1 MEESNYNYDLES
13 YMNQMKFK
21 LNTAIYSVTSV
32 SNKGNQLSRKI
43 QDLYSSIEK
52 LNGKLDDNKFNEITD
67 IANIKSDELNSYLKM
82 LTHDIPSEIE
92 YSAKMEAKDNKLNLP
107 EVKYYKCNNIRHIH
121 SGKSNKSE
129 LETKQVLDEIN
140 LKLYDV
146 MKLTDSLNDTGCN
159 YNLCQYKV
167 SNVANNIANISQ
179 SLMTNIDQRCN
190 EDKLWYMN

>member
-1 MEESNYNYDLES
+1 
-13 YMNQMKFK
+13 
-21 LNTAIYSVTSV
+21 
-32 SNKGNQLSRKI
+32 
-43 QDLYSSIEK
+43 
-52 LNGKLDDNKFNEITD
+52 
-67 IANIKSDELNSYLKM
+67 M

-121 SGKSNKSE
+121 SGKSNKSD
-129 LETKQVLDEIN
+129 LGTQQVIDEIN
-140 LKLYDV
+140 LKLCDV
-146 MKLTDSLNDTGCN
+146 MKLTDSLNDMGCN

-190 EDKLWYMN
+190 EDKL

>member
-52 LNGKLDDNKFNEITD
+52 LNGKLDDNKFKEITD

-107 EVKYYKCNNIRHIH
+107 EVKYYKCNNIRYIH
-121 SGKSNKSE
+121 SGKSNNSD
-129 LETKQVLDEIN
+129 LVTQQVLDEIN
-140 LKLYDV
+140 VKLYDV
-146 MKLTDSLNDTGCN
+146 MKLTDSLNDMGCN

-179 SLMTNIDQRCN
+179 SIMTNINQRCN
-190 EDKLWYMN
+190 EDKL